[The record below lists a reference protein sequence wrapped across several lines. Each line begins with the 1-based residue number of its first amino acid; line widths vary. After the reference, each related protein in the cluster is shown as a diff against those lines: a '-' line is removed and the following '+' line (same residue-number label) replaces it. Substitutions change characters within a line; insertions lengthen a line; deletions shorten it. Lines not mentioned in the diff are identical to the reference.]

1 MRLPAALRRLLRRG
15 ESPRPGT
22 PAPPA
27 RDNPYSRYFTADLTP
42 EQIARRLRGQEPDD
56 KPGR

>member
-1 MRLPAALRRLLRRG
+1 MRLPAVLRRLLG
-15 ESPRPGT
+15 HGKNPRPGT

-27 RDNPYSRYFTADLTP
+27 RDNPYSRYFTADP
-42 EQIARRLRGQEPDD
+42 APDEIARRLRGQKPDG